1 MNLER
6 FLLIILARRHFAAA
20 VFLLTTLAGTAVT
33 LLMPRSYTATTSL
46 VVDIKV
52 DPIAGILMPTVGSPA
67 YMATQT
73 EIIQSERNAIDVVK
87 LLNLDQD
94 AKRVEQWRE
103 ATGGRVPFEN
113 YLAGRLRKGLKVS
126 PTRGSNIITLE
137 FSAEDPKFA
146 MSVANAFAQSYIDL
160 TIDMR
165 VEPARQYA
173 AWFDERLKALRSNF
187 EKAQAKLSAYR
198 REKGIIVS
206 DDRVDQ
212 EGQRLNSL
220 MTELTT
226 IQGQRVDSS
235 SRQMTSGSELSPD
248 VLQNPVVQ
256 GLKTELARAET
267 KLSEISS
274 NVGENHPAR
283 IQLERQIA
291 GLKDQVS
298 MEMRRISGG
307 AATASRT
314 SQLKEGELRAL
325 IERQK
330 KQVLDL
336 RAQRDEMGVLVKDFE
351 AAQRAYE
358 TVSQRMSQLNLESQT
373 EQANVRV
380 LSPAVEPL
388 EPSRPKISVYLLGS
402 LLLAV
407 LAGFGAALG
416 VEILDRRVWVA
427 TDLRVENVPLLGVLT
442 SRAGFGDR
450 WRQSFSSLWGVK

>member
-1 MNLER
+1 MTPQQ
-6 FLLIILARRHFAAA
+6 FLLIILARRNFAAA
-20 VFLLTTLAGTAVT
+20 VLVFTAMAGIAVT

-46 VVDIKV
+46 VVDVKV
-52 DPIAGILMPTVGSPA
+52 DPIAGMLMPTVGTPA
-67 YMATQT
+67 YMATQI
-73 EIIQSERNAIDVVK
+73 EIIQSERNAIGVVK
-87 LLNLDQD
+87 LLNLDQN
-94 AKRVEQWRE
+94 AKMVEQWKD
-103 ATGGRVPFEN
+103 ATDGRVPFES
-113 YLAGRLRKGLKVS
+113 YFAGLLSKGLKVS
-126 PTRGSNIITLE
+126 PARGSNIITLD
-137 FSAEDPKFA
+137 FSARDPKFA
-146 MSVANAFAQSYIDL
+146 MAVANAFAQSYIDL

-173 AWFDERLKALRSNF
+173 AWFDERLKALRTNL
-187 EKAQAKLSAYR
+187 EKAQTKLSTYR

-206 DDRVDQ
+206 DERVDQ
-212 EGQRLNSL
+212 EAQRLNSL
-220 MTELTT
+220 MTELTA

-256 GLKTELARAET
+256 GLKAELARAET

-330 KQVLDL
+330 RQVLDL
-336 RAQRDEMGVLVKDFE
+336 RAQRDDMGVLIKDFE
-351 AAQRAYE
+351 TAQRAYE
-358 TVSQRMSQLNLESQT
+358 TVSQRMSQLNLESLS

-380 LSPAVEPL
+380 LSPAVEPV
-388 EPSRPKISVYLLGS
+388 EPSRPKVPLFMLGSVLLG
-402 LLLAV
+402 LV
-407 LAGFGAALG
+407 AGIAAALG
-416 VEILDRRVWVA
+416 SEFLDRRVRISA
-427 TDLRVENVPLLGVLT
+427 DLGVENVPLLGVLGPRT
-442 SRAGFGDR
+442 GSSYR
-450 WRQSFSSLWGVK
+450 WRQGTGSWGAT